1 MNIISLLG
9 TSMGSA
15 WLSGLNLYATVAI
28 LGLLSRYGGLQLPGD
43 LNVLTNK
50 WVIIAAVSMYVVEF
64 FADKIPYLDSV
75 WDVLH
80 TFIRIPAGAVLA
92 AGAFGNYSKEVQ
104 VIALMVGGG
113 LAFTSHSSKA
123 ATRAVINLSPEP
135 VTNWIA
141 SFTEDAIAI
150 GGTFLM
156 VYAPFIMLIF
166 LAIFVLIFLLVLP
179 KIIRGIKRLFT
190 SVRNWFKKKP
200 LNQPMPKTT

>member
-64 FADKIPYLDSV
+64 FADKIPNLNSV
-75 WDVLH
+75 WDVLQ

-92 AGAFGNYSKEVQ
+92 AGAFGNDSVDGQ
-104 VIALMVGGG
+104 IMALMVGGR
-113 LAFTSHSSKA
+113 LAFISHSRKA
-123 ATRAVINLSPEP
+123 ATRAVISLSPEA
-135 VTNWIA
+135 VTDWIA
-141 SFTEDAIAI
+141 I
-150 GGTFLM
+150 
-156 VYAPFIMLIF
+156 
-166 LAIFVLIFLLVLP
+166 
-179 KIIRGIKRLFT
+179 
-190 SVRNWFKKKP
+190 
-200 LNQPMPKTT
+200 